1 MLPHTLRM
9 RQDIEK
15 RRDLTIQIGAHQSIA
30 RHSRSYVRIAVEG
43 EIAKLSH
50 CFQVPQGSQPVVVKL
65 QPPAYARV

>member
-1 MLPHTLRM
+1 
-9 RQDIEK
+9 
-15 RRDLTIQIGAHQSIA
+15 
-30 RHSRSYVRIAVEG
+30 VRIAVEG